1 MKNWCRRSLSFC
13 FTRKIDIA
21 YVTVNKITAVS
32 LHAETQNARV
42 VVFISLKVRL
52 FSFYDATIIVIS
64 RVMLSM
70 LAFQLLLLCFFCL
83 FFHGERGALLE
94 FQFWVKGISA
104 FLFSSVD
111 GMIFDCKVAIP
122 YYKALIDSSL
132 NLKNDKSNGNLI
144 SPLKSIKLKANAA
157 FSQHSCTRY

>member
-1 MKNWCRRSLSFC
+1 MQKLRMPELSFSFHLKFDSFLRCNRNSDFQSNVVNVSLSV
-13 FTRKIDIA
+13 I
-21 YVTVNKITAVS
+21 IT
-32 LHAETQNARV
+32 L
-42 VVFISLKVRL
+42 L
-52 FSFYDATIIVIS
+52 F
-64 RVMLSM
+64 LS
-70 LAFQLLLLCFFCL
+70 FFCD
-83 FFHGERGALLE
+83 GGRGALLE

-104 FLFSSVD
+104 FLFSFVD
-111 GMIFDCKVAIP
+111 EIIFDCKVAIP

>member
-1 MKNWCRRSLSFC
+1 MQKLRMPQLSFSFHLKFDFFLRC
-13 FTRKIDIA
+13 NHNSDFQSN
-21 YVTVNKITAVS
+21 VVNV
-32 LHAETQNARV
+32 
-42 VVFISLKVRL
+42 
-52 FSFYDATIIVIS
+52 
-64 RVMLSM
+64 
-70 LAFQLLLLCFFCL
+70 LAFQLLILCFFFL
-83 FFHGERGALLE
+83 FFDGGRGALLE
-94 FQFWVKGISA
+94 FQFWVKGICA
-104 FLFSSVD
+104 FLFSFVN